1 MMRRDSMQMPDEKII
16 VDAYTYLLG
25 RMLVIRQ
32 EHMDRKGD
40 GFAYN
45 AIKYNPLGSADFVNP
60 NLDGADLEAWIRS
73 MRTRR
78 HFSTCRRSRDATTPP
93 NSSTSG
99 AR

>member
-1 MMRRDSMQMPDEKII
+1 MMRGDSMPMPDEKTI

-45 AIKYNPLGSADFVNP
+45 ATAPAGFEKN
-60 NLDGADLEAWIRS
+60 
-73 MRTRR
+73 
-78 HFSTCRRSRDATTPP
+78 
-93 NSSTSG
+93 
-99 AR
+99 